1 MPAFTPKPISRFPAK
16 FPALMREAAASL
28 HSNLL
33 LGAFSTRLEAE
44 RLAEQFRWFR
54 WNIRR
59 EPFADRNLTRIEES
73 LNLKLSITD
82 SPAGFLVYL
91 KARPTALSEILT
103 LNPHVADLIP
113 EECQ

>member
-1 MPAFTPKPISRFPAK
+1 MKGKPARASIHPKTHF
-16 FPALMREAAASL
+16 ALPRNSQPSCVAAASL

-33 LGAFSTRLEAE
+33 LGAFSTRLRTE
-44 RLAEQFRWFR
+44 RLAEHFRWFR

-82 SPAGFLVYL
+82 SPGFLVYL
-91 KARPTALSEILT
+91 KAGPTALSEILT
-103 LNPHVADLIP
+103 STHMLRI
-113 EECQ
+113 